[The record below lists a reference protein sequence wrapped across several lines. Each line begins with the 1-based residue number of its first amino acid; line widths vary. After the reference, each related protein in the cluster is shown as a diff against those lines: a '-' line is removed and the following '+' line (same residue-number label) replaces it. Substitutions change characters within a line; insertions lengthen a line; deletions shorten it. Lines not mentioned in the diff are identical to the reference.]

1 MRNKKGF
8 SLLELMI
15 VIAIIA
21 IVSAVAI
28 PAVLSWLPGYRL
40 RAAVRDLKSDMVLS
54 RLRAIRENASVAT
67 NFNTGGNSYTIFLD
81 NGEGGGTASD
91 EIQNGGEVL
100 LKQIAIPNG
109 VIMYGITFGNSRFGF
124 NGRGLPNAIGRVN
137 MRTTGNEFM
146 QIRLSMVGNAR
157 TYTSADGVNW
167 FDEWGNSG

>member
-28 PAVLSWLPGYRL
+28 PALLSWLPGYRL

-67 NFNTGGNSYTIFLD
+67 NFNTGGNSYTIFVD
-81 NGEGGGTASD
+81 DGAGGGVADNWVQDGD
-91 EIQNGGEVL
+91 EVR
-100 LKQIAIPNG
+100 LKQVVIPNG
-109 VIMYGITFGNSRFGF
+109 VDMYEASFAFGNPQCRFT
-124 NGRGLPNAIGRVN
+124 GRGLPNGGGHVYMRNTEGDLLGITLSLVGRA
-137 MRTTGNEFM
+137 T
-146 QIRLSMVGNAR
+146 
-157 TYTSADGVNW
+157 NW
-167 FDEWGNSG
+167 P